1 MSFLDWL
8 LDDDESKKKKNGDS
22 NPFGAWDDY
31 HRKASMDRDKYGY
44 TLDDDY
50 RSDFD
55 DMTDPDY
62 DD

>member
-1 MSFLDWL
+1 MGLLDWL
-8 LDDDESKKKKNGDS
+8 LGEEQKKETKK
-22 NPFGAWDDY
+22 NPFGVWNSY
-31 HRKASMDRDKYGY
+31 HQNASMDRDKYGY

-62 DD
+62 EN